1 MPPGLG
7 VLRGPAARTQPE
19 PRRERPQ
26 PAQPEGSGWG
36 FSWIPTACASE
47 EARSLCCSLLRW
59 NKPPSGRSDKN
70 LGGIIFL
77 KEKLVIVRHAF
88 RLFTLMVAGF

>member
-1 MPPGLG
+1 MERSERAGVRGPRRIRSMPPGLG

-36 FSWIPTACASE
+36 FRLQLDPNC
-47 EARSLCCSLLRW
+47 LC
-59 NKPPSGRSDKN
+59 
-70 LGGIIFL
+70 LGGSPEFVL
-77 KEKLVIVRHAF
+77 QPSQVE
-88 RLFTLMVAGF
+88 

>member
-7 VLRGPAARTQPE
+7 VLRGPAAPTQPE

-26 PAQPEGSGWG
+26 PAQLEGSDWG

-47 EARSLCCSLLRW
+47 EAGVCAAAFSGGISLLQEDQIRV
-59 NKPPSGRSDKN
+59 
-70 LGGIIFL
+70 LGEF
-77 KEKLVIVRHAF
+77 F
-88 RLFTLMVAGF
+88 FF